1 MWFTVLEF
9 DCVGNLESCQAFGE
23 RGEDT
28 VARDIFREDI
38 FRVEKNLNKARRQ
51 AMTVIDEKKS
61 CSTK

>member
-9 DCVGNLESCQAFGE
+9 DCVGNLEPCQAFSE

-28 VARDIFREDI
+28 VARDI

-51 AMTVIDEKKS
+51 AVTIIDEKKS
-61 CSTK
+61 CSAK